1 MLAGAFMTVKRGE
14 YLAKARQA
22 DEKAAKAKD
31 AHMRTS
37 WQKIAASYREPA
49 QGD

>member
-1 MLAGAFMTVKRGE
+1 MTGKQGE

-31 AHMRTS
+31 APMRAS
-37 WQKIAASYREPA
+37 WQKIAASYRELA

>member
-31 AHMRTS
+31 A
-37 WQKIAASYREPA
+37 ICGPA
-49 QGD
+49 GRK